1 MSNEYNCPPRCPICL
16 NLHYTT
22 ISCKTPIIIGVQYSP
37 ISQDWPNM
45 ILESADLKSDFIR
58 LKDPESPF
66 IFESNYATFSVYW
79 KKSN

>member
-1 MSNEYNCPPRCPICL
+1 MNIDPKNPL
-16 NLHYTT
+16 
-22 ISCKTPIIIGVQYSP
+22 IIGAKYST

-45 ILESADLKSDFIR
+45 ILESVDMKLDFIR